1 MIQKTDIKTF
11 SKLFILENSK
21 SIQLEPWQTTNIV
34 EPVFYTL
41 NKDGNRKYNLA
52 LCGMPKK
59 NGKSTLSALTA
70 SYMLLADGENEP
82 EVYGAAGGKDQ
93 AKIIFSQTV
102 KAIQR
107 SPILANEVN
116 IYRDIIE
123 RKDGKGFYKVL
134 SADAPLQHGLN
145 PYCVVFDELWNNT
158 YDLWEALT
166 HSPARKQPL
175 HFCVTY
181 AGYQPWEGNL
191 LYDLY
196 LRGKSK
202 KDPHMWFFW
211 TNKNN
216 ASWVTPKYLK
226 QQRDRLPE
234 HIYRRLHMNEW
245 TTGSGTFLSKDDVQA
260 AVDPNLSQQ
269 FKGKAGIS
277 YHLALDLGLRRD
289 RTCVSL
295 IHKDPVTGKVI
306 LDHLKLFEA
315 PKNGEVKVEDVEE
328 HILQLA
334 TNFNIRN
341 LIFDPW
347 QSVRTRQRLESYGLN
362 IEEFTF
368 SGSNWV
374 KLTQNLLSLFK
385 DRQISIFENSEL
397 IKELLSVKILE
408 RNYGYRIDHQSGA
421 HDDCVVSVGM
431 AALQTVKIDGLIF
444 PELAK
449 RKSNGKVSNLR

>member
-1 MIQKTDIKTF
+1 
-11 SKLFILENSK
+11 
-21 SIQLEPWQTTNIV
+21 
-34 EPVFYTL
+34 
-41 NKDGNRKYNLA
+41 
-52 LCGMPKK
+52 
-59 NGKSTLSALTA
+59 
-70 SYMLLADGENEP
+70 
-82 EVYGAAGGKDQ
+82 
-93 AKIIFSQTV
+93 
-102 KAIQR
+102 
-107 SPILANEVN
+107 
-116 IYRDIIE
+116 
-123 RKDGKGFYKVL
+123 
-134 SADAPLQHGLN
+134 
-145 PYCVVFDELWNNT
+145 VVFDELWNNT

-341 LIFDPW
+341 
-347 QSVRTRQRLESYGLN
+347 
-362 IEEFTF
+362 
-368 SGSNWV
+368 